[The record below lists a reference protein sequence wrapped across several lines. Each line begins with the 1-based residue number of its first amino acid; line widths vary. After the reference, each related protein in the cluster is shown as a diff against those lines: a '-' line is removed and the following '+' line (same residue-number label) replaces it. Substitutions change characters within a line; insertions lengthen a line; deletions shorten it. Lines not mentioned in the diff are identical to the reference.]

1 MTTSV
6 IDIKKELTL
15 LEETGAIPRSDLP
28 ENLIELLHREIEKIT
43 TTKSQWKEI
52 VKETALAYNQ
62 ALVEPGEG
70 VGTVAAQSIGEPGT
84 QMSIPPDEKVIIKCD
99 KTSDLV
105 SIGEFVDDLIEEIIP
120 IEKRENPLQSIVCD
134 IPDSFEIYV
143 PGLCQNETVRWQR
156 LLQVSRHP
164 VNGELLKISTRSG
177 REITATFAHSFVVR
191 RNNEIT
197 PIESKNLRIGDRIPC
212 VSNLIAETP
221 LEQIP
226 LDIYLS
232 KSEVWYASELAKA
245 IALGGKWRDE
255 FGLGY
260 TVPVKKEALWRTMKK
275 EKDRDLISGFVYPKA
290 HHSDHTRIPE
300 VIDLTPLMGWFI
312 GAYLAEGSATSH
324 FLSIANNNRIYQN
337 QVIDFANSLGLNSH
351 IKEGIGEFG
360 PSSSVIISSSV
371 LTKWFKK
378 MCGTSANNKRVPEWA
393 LNTTNDFI
401 RGLLR
406 GYFDGDGNIS
416 VNRNMI
422 RASSN
427 SKELRD
433 GICLLLSRIG
443 IFTSKGKSKQYTLTI
458 PGRYASKYREM
469 IGFDIPHKKTA
480 LDQLVD
486 VEEGKVQ
493 NKEKTY
499 DILDMIPG
507 FGSIFDD
514 LQKKLKL
521 PARLVTKLTRK
532 QKVGRRTL
540 KKYIDDFKTK
550 ALELKVDIEKEISI
564 LSRAVNSDVIWDEIV
579 KLESVRPSHP
589 LVYDFSVSE
598 LETFITVEGLVTHNT
613 LRTFHFAGVAE
624 FDVTLGLPRLIEIVD
639 ARKNPSTPT
648 MKIFLEK
655 GYRTKEDSVR
665 KVIQRILMTKVEKV
679 ANEVLLD
686 LIDKEVEILLD
697 AELMED
703 KGVTIEEVNETL
715 KNSRTTKAAQE
726 ITADEDTIYLRFKE
740 DTETEKL
747 QSLREKIKGVLI
759 KGVRGI
765 HRAIMRRD
773 RLTEEWVIH
782 TQGSN
787 LIEVLKIEGVDK
799 TRTVTNSI
807 QEIYEVLGVEAA
819 RFAIID
825 EARSVLEE
833 QGLDV
838 DIRHLMLVSDI
849 MTSDGYLQ
857 QIGRHGISGGKS
869 SVLARASFEV
879 TVRHLLGA
887 AILGEEDNLKGIA
900 ENVIV
905 GQMIPLGTGVP
916 TLLRTPKPK
925 GGKKK

>member
-1 MTTSV
+1 MTIS
-6 IDIKKELTL
+6 INDIKKELIL

-28 ENLIELLHREIEKIT
+28 DNLVEHLQGELEKIT

-84 QMSIPPDEKVIIKCD
+84 QMSIPPDEKVIIRRGE
-99 KTSDLV
+99 TSDLV
-105 SIGEFVDDLIEEIIP
+105 SIGEFVDNMIEELIP
-120 IEKRENPLQSIVCD
+120 TTQRTNPLESIVCD
-134 IPDSFEIYV
+134 IPDHYELYV
-143 PGLCQNETVRWQR
+143 PGLCSNETIRWQR
-156 LLQVSRHP
+156 LSQVSRHP

-177 REITATFAHSFVVR
+177 REITATFAHSFVIR
-191 RNNEIT
+191 KNNSVT
-197 PIESKNLRIGDRIPC
+197 PIESKNLRIGDRIPS

-221 LEQIP
+221 LEQLP
-226 LDIYLS
+226 LDKYLS
-232 KSEVWYASELAKA
+232 RSEVWYASELAKA
-245 IALGGKWRDE
+245 ISLGGKWRDE
-255 FGLGY
+255 YGLGY
-260 TVPVKKEALWRTMKK
+260 TVPVKREALWKTMKK
-275 EKDRDLISGFVYPKA
+275 EKDQKLIPGYVYPKA

-300 VIDLTPLMGWFI
+300 IINLTPQLGWFI
-312 GAYLAEGSATSH
+312 GASLAEGSAASY
-324 FLSIANNNRIYQN
+324 FISIANNNKEYQK
-337 QVIDFANSLGLNSH
+337 QVIEFAKSLGLNYQ
-351 IKEGIGEFG
+351 IKESEGEYG
-360 PSSSVIISSSV
+360 PSTSIIVSSSV
-371 LTKWFKK
+371 LAKWFKK
-378 MCGTSANNKRVPEWA
+378 MCGTTANSKLVPEWV
-393 LNTTNDFI
+393 LNATNDFI
-401 RGLLR
+401 QGLLR

-416 VNRNMI
+416 VHRNMI

-443 IFTSKGKSKQYTLTI
+443 IFTTKGKGKQFTLII
-458 PGRYASKYREM
+458 PGRYAPKYQEM
-469 IGFDIPHKKTA
+469 IGSDIPHKKEA
-480 LDQLVD
+480 LDQLVEI
-486 VEEGKVQ
+486 EEEKVQ

-507 FGSIFDD
+507 YGSIFDD
-514 LQKKLKL
+514 LQEKLKL
-521 PARLVTKLTRK
+521 PSRLVTKLTRK

-540 KKYIDDFKTK
+540 KKYIDDFKNK
-550 ALELKVDIEKEISI
+550 ALELKVNIEEEISI
-564 LSRAVNSDVIWDEIV
+564 LNRAINGDVIWDEIV
-579 KLESVRPSHP
+579 KLETVTPSHP
-589 LVYDFSVSE
+589 LVYDFSVSD
-598 LETFITVEGLVTHNT
+598 LETFITGEGLVTHNT

-665 KVIQRILMTKVEKV
+665 RVIQRILMTKVEKV

-686 LIDKEVEILLD
+686 LIDKEVEIQLD

-703 KGVTIEEVNETL
+703 KGINVEEVHETL
-715 KNSRTTKAAQE
+715 KTSRTTKAAQE
-726 ITADEDTIYLRFKE
+726 ITADEGAIYLKFKE

-747 QSLREKIKGVLI
+747 QNLREKIKGVLI

-773 RLTEEWVIH
+773 RLTDEWVIH

-799 TRTVTNSI
+799 TRTVTNII

-838 DIRHLMLVSDI
+838 DIRHLML
-849 MTSDGYLQ
+849 
-857 QIGRHGISGGKS
+857 
-869 SVLARASFEV
+869 
-879 TVRHLLGA
+879 
-887 AILGEEDNLKGIA
+887 
-900 ENVIV
+900 
-905 GQMIPLGTGVP
+905 
-916 TLLRTPKPK
+916 
-925 GGKKK
+925 